1 MNRTMHDVKRDAK
14 YSFLMRVHVF
24 LYSPDIQQLEVV
36 PEEVPP
42 EQQDWTP
49 SLDQEDPEPPHIIK
63 EEVEEL
69 WIGQEEEEEEE
80 LQGLEEE
87 EEEEELQGLEEEELQ
102 GLEEVNIKFPLGEG
116 GEEPAHEGSLRASE
130 PEADGSG
137 DREVKDEAPA
147 PDIERRAGKPPAR
160 KRLGCFGAGGSGHRA
175 GEKPCGCPVCGQRF
189 SRRSALTTHMRLHA
203 DGKPCLGS
211 GGGGLGQHGRTH
223 AGDKPCGCKVCGQ
236 RFSRRSSLRTHM
248 RLHSD
253 GERFCCPACGASF
266 GSSSK
271 LVIHMRIHT
280 GERPFSCAVCG
291 KGFAIRGNLRRH
303 LTVHTGEKPF
313 GCSLCSKRFAQKGHL
328 RQHLA
333 VHTGEKPFSCSFC
346 GRRFTQHSNLRRHLM
361 VHTHTG
367 QTS

>member
-1 MNRTMHDVKRDAK
+1 MAGVQLRRFVSQRLSAAAEEIFSALERTVAQYEEKLQRSAEENQRQRKLLDA
-14 YSFLMRVHVF
+14 
-24 LYSPDIQQLEVV
+24 LYNPEVRLHRGDIQQLEVV
-36 PEEVPP
+36 SEEVPP

-63 EEVEEL
+63 EELEEL
-69 WIGQEEEEEEE
+69 WIGPEEEEEE
-80 LQGLEEE
+80 LQGLEEAD
-87 EEEEELQGLEEEELQ
+87 
-102 GLEEVNIKFPLGEG
+102 VKFPLGEG
-116 GEEPAHEGSLRASE
+116 GEEPAHEGSLTASE

-137 DREVKDEAPA
+137 DQEVKDEAPA
-147 PDIERRAGKPPAR
+147 PDIERCAGKPPTR
-160 KRLGCFGAGGSGHRA
+160 KRLGCFGAGAGGSGHRA

-211 GGGGLGQHGRTH
+211 GGGSLGQHGRTH

-253 GERFCCPACGASF
+253 GERFCCPACGTSF

-271 LVIHMRIHT
+271 LTRETRDQLADQRNHRP
-280 GERPFSCAVCG
+280 ERP
-291 KGFAIRGNLRRH
+291 
-303 LTVHTGEKPF
+303 
-313 GCSLCSKRFAQKGHL
+313 
-328 RQHLA
+328 
-333 VHTGEKPFSCSFC
+333 
-346 GRRFTQHSNLRRHLM
+346 
-361 VHTHTG
+361 